1 MLLDPLFLFSLAF
14 NNVFFRTVICLK
26 SVQLPSF
33 RRLQGLRENNLI
45 WRGSIHG
52 VCQVVFHLSFPQ
64 VPSLEGETHRNR
76 NQFSFRQVFNLSFR
90 KVFRFEG
97 KTFQNRNSFSFRQVF
112 RSRFGRILGWQGK
125 TFQNRNGFSFW
136 DVLNFSKR
144 IPFLAVNSHKYAIK

>member
-64 VPSLEGETHRNR
+64 VSSLEGETHRNR

-90 KVFRFEG
+90 KVFRLEG
-97 KTFQNRNSFSFRQVF
+97 KNLQKQKLVFVSLGFQISFRKNFRLVGKNLSKQKRVF
-112 RSRFGRILGWQGK
+112 VLGRAKLFE
-125 TFQNRNGFSFW
+125 TDTLFSSEF
-136 DVLNFSKR
+136 
-144 IPFLAVNSHKYAIK
+144 A